1 MYKLKFKN
9 IDYIPKNITCTQVN
23 WVYCRLSC
31 PSFKV
36 LISNKMAVVASRFD
50 PGIEFSRSE
59 AELQD
64 HVLDVYGTR
73 EHEVDLFR

>member
-1 MYKLKFKN
+1 M
-9 IDYIPKNITCTQVN
+9 
-23 WVYCRLSC
+23 SC
-31 PSFKV
+31 PAFKV